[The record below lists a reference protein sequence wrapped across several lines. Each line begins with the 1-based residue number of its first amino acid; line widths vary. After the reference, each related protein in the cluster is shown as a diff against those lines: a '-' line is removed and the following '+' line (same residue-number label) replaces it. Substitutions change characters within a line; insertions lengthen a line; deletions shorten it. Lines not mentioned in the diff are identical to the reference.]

1 MAVTGR
7 AAGSGG
13 GGEGLGTFLGV
24 FTPSILTILGVIL
37 FLRTG
42 WVVGS
47 VGLLPALLIVVLA
60 NAVTLVT
67 ALSVSAIATN
77 MPVGAGGA
85 YYILSRSLG
94 LEIGGAIG
102 IPLFLAQTFSVTLYA
117 FGLAESLRFAWPDV
131 PVQPVAAATIV
142 AVSAVASRSAGL
154 ALKLQLPI
162 MALVGLALLSLF
174 LGVPTPLELRAAAVG
189 GAPGSP
195 PFWAV
200 FAVFFPAVTGIMAG
214 ISLSGDLR
222 DPHRAIPRGTLA
234 AVLAGFAVYV
244 AVPVALAFAADSETL
259 AGNPLVWLDVA
270 AVPALVLPGLWG
282 AILSSA
288 AGSILGAPRTL
299 EALVRDGVAP
309 AAVGR
314 GELLG
319 VGRAHLLST
328 AVALAPVAL
337 GGLDAVAPVLTM
349 FFLTTYG
356 MVNLVA
362 GLERLARNPSYRPTL
377 RVPWPVSLAGAA
389 ACFGVMFLI
398 NHVAGILAFLAEIL
412 VYLVLRRRALR
423 ASWCDLRYGALMSL
437 ARATLLQLHRL
448 PVAPRNWRP
457 HILLFAGD
465 VHRRRDLV
473 QFAAWLNQGR
483 GIVTVNRLLVG
494 ELEALAP
501 RVRPELE
508 RLEEELEASGITAFA
523 EVEVVQGFETGA
535 VATAQANGIA
545 GIASNTVMFGWSR
558 KPERLAGMLRI
569 MRRLSLLEKS
579 TLICRIVPRG
589 WSERRR
595 RIDVWWGGLE
605 QNGDLMLL
613 LAYLLSMNPE
623 WRGSGIVVHS
633 LANDPAM
640 LENTRAALDRM
651 LAESRIPA
659 RTEVTLRP
667 RDRSVTDVIHELSAD
682 ADVVFLGLAEPP
694 PGEEAA
700 YAARLETLVE
710 GLPTALLVRNA
721 GPFAGRLLH
730 DGGGALESR

>member
-1 MAVTGR
+1 MPSLN
-7 AAGSGG
+7 AGPVGAPRR
-13 GGEGLGTFLGV
+13 ERLGTFLGV

-47 VGLLPALLIVVLA
+47 VGLFPALLIVVLA
-60 NAVTLVT
+60 NAITLVT

-117 FGLAESLRFAWPDV
+117 FGLAESLRFAWPEV
-131 PVQPVAAATIV
+131 PVQAVAAATIV
-142 AVSAVASRSAGL
+142 AVSAISARSAGM

-162 MALVGLALLSLF
+162 MALVVLALLSLF
-174 LGVPTPLELRAAAVG
+174 AGVPFPLELRAQAAG
-189 GAPGSP
+189 RLPGSP
-195 PFWAV
+195 PFWTV

-222 DPHRAIPRGTLA
+222 DPHRAIPRGTIA
-234 AVLAGFAVYV
+234 AVLTGFAVYL
-244 AVPVALAFAADSETL
+244 AVPVALAFSADTATL
-259 AGNPLVWLDVA
+259 AGDPLVWLRIA

-299 EALVRDGVAP
+299 EALAADGVAP
-309 AAVGR
+309 R
-314 GELLG
+314 GLGTGTLLG
-319 VGRAHLLST
+319 ISRAHLLST

-337 GGLDAVAPVLTM
+337 GGLNAVAPVLTM

-377 RVPWPVSLAGAA
+377 EVPWPLSLAGAA
-389 ACFGVMFLI
+389 ACFWVMFLI
-398 NHVAGILAFLAEIL
+398 NHVAGIVALVAEIG
-412 VYLVLRRRALR
+412 VYLLLRRRALR
-423 ASWCDLRYGALMSL
+423 ASWGDLRYGALMSL
-437 ARATLLQLHRL
+437 ARATLLQLRRL

-457 HILLFAGD
+457 HILLFAGE
-465 VHRRRDLV
+465 VQRRRDLV

-494 ELEALAP
+494 RLEELAP
-501 RVRPELE
+501 SVRPELE
-508 RLEEELEASGITAFA
+508 RIQTELDEAGITAFA
-523 EVEVVQGFETGA
+523 EVEVVHGFESGA

-545 GIASNTVMFGWSR
+545 GIASNTVMFGWSS
-558 KPERLAGMLRI
+558 KPERIAGMLRI
-569 MRRLSLLEKS
+569 MRRLALLDKS
-579 TLICRIVPRG
+579 TLICRVVPRG
-589 WSERRR
+589 WSVRQR

-605 QNGDLMLL
+605 HNGDLMLL
-613 LAYLLSMNPE
+613 LAYLLSMNPG
-623 WRGSGIVVHS
+623 WRRSEIVVRS
-633 LANDPAM
+633 LANDPEMQTA
-640 LENTRAALDRM
+640 TRATLERM
-651 LAESRIPA
+651 LAKSRIPA

-667 RDRSVTDVIHELSAD
+667 ADRPVTEVIHEASAG
-682 ADVVFLGLAEPP
+682 ADVVFLGLALPP
-694 PGEEAA
+694 AGEEDA
-700 YAARLETLVE
+700 YVARLTELVD
-710 GLPTALLVRNA
+710 GLPTTLLVRHA
-721 GPFAGRLLH
+721 GPFAGRLLDQ
-730 DGGGALESR
+730 DGSETA